1 MLEFQDLITRRLLN
15 AMQYEIIICN
25 LTKHLVAYDEVT
37 ITTKVNEARCFSP
50 VNQML

>member
-1 MLEFQDLITRRLLN
+1 MLEFQDLITRGLLN

-25 LTKHLVAYDEVT
+25 LKKHLVAYGEVT
-37 ITTKVNEARCFSP
+37 ITTKVNEGRCFSP